1 MAGPRCDRCAADG
14 GVNRELIFTLL
25 RAWRTGPN
33 RRGNF
38 RVATRR
44 ISAEERAQATEPE
57 AEFLEYSADLNYDAD
72 TEEALHKLRD
82 TFAGTDTKG
91 TMWVYRLPLDDHG
104 EVVGNAKP
112 SMCFNAPLDRYELEE
127 LSSKLRTEY
136 MKAGERAIFRV
147 TATVRGTAGMKLN
160 RLLIL
165 QRENE
170 SAEPVNARES
180 FGDLLRIV
188 QESNAAAAER
198 SERLFA
204 SITARQVVTPAIDPI
219 DQSMRMM
226 AAMTGLTQSLVMR
239 TSGAPAADPMTSLQ
253 STLAVL
259 KQMRGFFGDGSSS
272 ADGGDPDSI
281 ASIFR
286 AAAPIASTIGELLKR
301 APVYPMLAAPSVRR
315 RRPGQVP
322 AGVATVPGA
331 QPAVAAH
338 APDPIVL
345 GIRQMLA
352 QIRPQ
357 IDAMIQSAAQGAE
370 PAAVA
375 ELVLEAFVPDSPEER
390 RFMSFIEREDWWQLL
405 AGVNPAVVPHQA
417 WFTNLRG
424 AILAAFE
431 PEEPAAPGA

>member
-1 MAGPRCDRCAADG
+1 M
-14 GVNRELIFTLL
+14 L
-25 RAWRTGPN
+25 RVVWM
-33 RRGNF
+33 
-38 RVATRR
+38 ATRR

-57 AEFLEYSADLNYDAD
+57 AEFVEYSADINYDAD

-147 TATVRGTAGMKLN
+147 TATVRGTQGMKLN

-170 SAEPVNARES
+170 AAEPGNARES

-198 SERLFA
+198 TERLLA
-204 SITARQVVTPAIDPI
+204 SITARQAVAPVIDPVE
-219 DQSMRMM
+219 QSMRMM

-239 TSGAPAADPMTSLQ
+239 TGGMPAADPMASLQ
-253 STLAVL
+253 STMAVL
-259 KQMRGFFGDGSSS
+259 KQMRGFFGEGGVRD
-272 ADGGDPDSI
+272 DGGDPDSL

-286 AAAPIASTIGELLKR
+286 AAGPIAMTIGELLKR
-301 APVYPMLAAPSVRR
+301 SPVHPMLAAPNVRR

-322 AGVATVPGA
+322 AGAATRPAA
-331 QPAVAAH
+331 QPAVTAS

-357 IDAMIQSAAQGAE
+357 IDAMIQSAVQGAE
-370 PAAVA
+370 PKAVA
-375 ELVLEAFVPDSPEER
+375 ELVLEAFTPDSPEEQ
-390 RFMSFIEREDWWQLL
+390 RFVSFLEREDWWQLL
-405 AGVNPAVVPHQA
+405 SGINPATVPHQE
-417 WFTNLRG
+417 WFTHLRT
-424 AILAAFE
+424 AILAAFDS
-431 PEEPAAPGA
+431 EEPAVSG